1 MRFLLASKSPAR
13 RLTLI
18 NAGITPFVLVSHVD
32 EGAIVEALH
41 AAGNPTPA
49 QEVGA
54 LAAAKCRAVG
64 GLLTSAEGA
73 ESIPDDDELL
83 LVGCDSMLEFEGRML
98 GKPHTPAL
106 ARERIRQMRSKEGVL
121 WTGHYA
127 MRLRPVPRR
136 EGGPAFAAVSEAG
149 ASASTT
155 VRFGDMSDA
164 EIDAY
169 VDSGEPLKVAGSFTV
184 DGLGGPFITSIDGD
198 FHSVV
203 GLSLPLTR
211 LLAAELGVFWPDLW
225 DHRRVAES
233 R

>member
-13 RLTLI
+13 RQTLI
-18 NAGITPFVLVSHVD
+18 NAGITPLVLVSHVD
-32 EGAIVEALH
+32 EDAIVEALH
-41 AAGNPTPA
+41 ACGDPTPA

-54 LAAAKCRAVG
+54 LAAAKCRAVAE
-64 GLLTSAEGA
+64 LLTSAGGA
-73 ESIPDDDELL
+73 SIPDDEELL
-83 LVGCDSMLEFEGRML
+83 VVGCDSMLELEGRML
-98 GKPHTPAL
+98 GKPHTPGVAK
-106 ARERIRQMRSKEGVL
+106 ERIRQMRSKEGVL

-127 MRLRPVPRR
+127 MRLRPVPDRDR
-136 EGGPAFAAVSEAG
+136 GPAFAAVGETG

-169 VDSGEPLKVAGSFTV
+169 VESGEPLKVAGSFTV
-184 DGLGGPFITSIDGD
+184 DGLGGPFITGIDGD

-233 R
+233 H